1 MMIHFETDSEDGSVA
16 LESLDM
22 PCVPR
27 EGETVTLRG
36 ALYGGMRR
44 YTNGE
49 GYTIFKVRTVDYD
62 IDISDGRADTTITV
76 HLKLHFQDEQ
86 RSSFRPRCV
95 CEVKNRE
102 IDETEPTQCGNCRG
116 LAWWTTTKA

>member
-1 MMIHFETDSEDGSVA
+1 MIIHFETDSEDGSVA
-16 LESLDM
+16 LESVEM

-27 EGETVTLRG
+27 QGETVTLRG

-49 GYTIFKVRTVDYD
+49 GYTVFKVRDVDYD
-62 IDISDGRADTTITV
+62 IGDSEDVTITV

-86 RSSFRPRCV
+86 RSSFKPRCV
-95 CEVKNRE
+95 CKVENRE
-102 IDETEPTQCGNCRG
+102 IDEREPTQCGNCRG
-116 LAWWTTTKA
+116 LAWWTTTKS